1 MIHGVSKHTANAV
14 AALDYFLD
22 DAYYERESGEWKP
35 REPAPE
41 LLEGDPMQMRTLC
54 DSLPYKHKYVSG
66 VLSFTKEETAHIDS
80 TPGMKEALIA
90 ELREFVY
97 SGFKND
103 DAKAMVVVQHS
114 HLDRLE
120 LHYMVPRVNL
130 ESGLSFTPFPVK
142 YKDTPPGSAN
152 LFIEHNNAFVD
163 HVCEKYGLQNPRDPS
178 VKRSLEVP
186 SFDKPSETRDIRREV
201 VKAINNLVGCGNIKS
216 RDDMIDFLKSHG
228 AEIPRQGKDYFS
240 FKFPEMTKAIRLKGE
255 LYGEQSFATIKEHFE
270 QRTKDFEASRESAG
284 ARYAEVNDKRSEEI
298 ESRHGKRRDDAERA
312 SDLDPD
318 AGVEFREAEKTL
330 DEKPDSLS
338 NDVRDAAADA
348 ISHHPGLMQAVSMVS
363 GSGGQSSGCSGG
375 STDAIADTSAGKTGN
390 PVLDEMIAAFHS
402 WLKSQAKKRAAALAA
417 FPASSKNPTVK
428 KSILDFVRAFTQ
440 QVAFKASVITG
451 FNLVE
456 PGRGRLSLHDMKDYQ
471 AVFTEQLR
479 QSQDDLK
486 EVKRLHRADNCVKA
500 APEPLTAPEVVKKM
514 SSPGLATSTQS
525 LKDLASKW
533 RDEKKVRDKE
543 KGYRRGGSDFEM

>member
-14 AALDYFLD
+14 AALDYFLG
-22 DAYYERESGEWKP
+22 DAYYERESKEWKP

-80 TPGMKEALIA
+80 TPGMKEALIE

-178 VKRSLEVP
+178 VKRSIELPTFEMP
-186 SFDKPSETRDIRREV
+186 SATRDIRREV
-201 VKAINNLVGCGNIKS
+201 VKAINDLVDCGNIKS
-216 RDDMIDFLKSHG
+216 RDDMMGFLKSHG

-240 FKFPEMTKAIRLKGE
+240 FKFPEMAKAIRLKGD
-255 LYGEQSFATIKEHFE
+255 LYGEQSFDTIKEHFD

-284 ARYAEVNDKRSEEI
+284 ARYAVVNDKRSEEI
-298 ESRHGKRRDDAERA
+298 ETRHGKRRDEAERA
-312 SDLDPD
+312 SAIDP
-318 AGVEFREAEKTL
+318 GSEIEFREAEKTL

-348 ISHHPGLMQAVSMVS
+348 ISHHPGLMEAVSMVS
-363 GSGGQSSGCSGG
+363 GSGGHSSGGAGG
-375 STDAIADTSAGKTGN
+375 STDAIADTSSGKTGN

-402 WLKSQAKKRAAALAA
+402 WLKAQAKKRAAAASAA
-417 FPASSKNPTVK
+417 FPAGPKSPTAK

-456 PGRGRLSLHDMKDYQ
+456 PGRGQLSLHDMKDYQ
-471 AVFTEQLR
+471 SVFPEQLR

-486 EVKRLHRADNCVKA
+486 EVERLHCADNCVK

-514 SSPGLATSTQS
+514 PSSGLPTSTQS